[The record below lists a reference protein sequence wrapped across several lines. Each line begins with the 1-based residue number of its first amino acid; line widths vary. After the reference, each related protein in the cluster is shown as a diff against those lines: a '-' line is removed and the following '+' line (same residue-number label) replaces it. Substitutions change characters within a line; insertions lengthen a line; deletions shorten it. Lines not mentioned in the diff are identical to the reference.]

1 MCQVLIGTPREY
13 HMVLILYW
21 YIFFSTLQQN
31 KIRYEPYAGW
41 YARKEQS
48 NTSHLFFQE
57 EDVELIKV
65 LFDMYDRDRDGM
77 ITVEEACLL
86 CT

>member
-1 MCQVLIGTPREY
+1 
-13 HMVLILYW
+13 MVRTKKKNPTRPT
-21 YIFFSTLQQN
+21 F
-31 KIRYEPYAGW
+31 
-41 YARKEQS
+41 
-48 NTSHLFFQE
+48 FFQE